1 MTEIV
6 YENPFKKDFRI
17 HSHDIDEN
25 EPVDLVHCTNCNRI
39 LPAAVNEEA
48 THKFSCPLCQKRI
61 IRRFRDRKMYVTKVY
76 GKIFHYDDKVVYSCG
91 FYHHILKY
99 CYKSKV
105 MKKLS
110 ILYQYNISH
119 NTKTGYTYLLKKGK
133 NPKYNK
139 FANISLGCLPLKW
152 SLIREHLFYMKED
165 PLFKEFAKQLLPE
178 WFHIPESF
186 CVNDLAVYLR
196 YPHLGLLPYE
206 VTSSL
211 SFRDELRKAK
221 KKRKELPNLP
231 FKRKELIN
239 WLFDIPIPKR
249 EQKYIC
255 EHPHLFLLDGLLTKL
270 FRNGDI
276 RYKVLVKLNEI
287 KRLEDPWELYYLTE
301 GMFETNYAKSFL
313 SLRSH
318 FTSEK
323 QFAHHFVNLFHGT
336 QLTDYFLS
344 ERLLGIVKDIM
355 RMWHQLEELHS
366 DFIMP
371 KVYDIQELHDT
382 LMIPF
387 LQVEKPYQEILYTKD
402 EKNKMESDMPMSDF
416 LLAKS
421 NHELI
426 EAGSLLNIC
435 VGSYAEA
442 ALQKKLYIV
451 LIRSKESGRITHC
464 LEVIYKRGW
473 ALVQAK
479 GKYNQIP
486 EADMQEDIQRYCEQ
500 KGITIQTGDIQ
511 IELVS

>member
-17 HSHDIDEN
+17 HSHDIDDN
-25 EPVDLVHCTNCNRI
+25 EPVDLVHCANCNQI
-39 LPAAVNEEA
+39 LPASVNEEA

-139 FANISLGCLPLKW
+139 FANLSLGCLPLQW
-152 SLIREHLFYMKED
+152 SLIREHLAYMEED

-178 WFHIPESF
+178 WFDIPESF

-196 YPHLGLLPYE
+196 YPQLGLLPYE

-231 FKRKELIN
+231 FKRKAIIN
-239 WLFDIPIPKR
+239 WFFDIPVTKR

-255 EHPHLFLLDGLLTKL
+255 EHPHLFLLEGLLTKL

-276 RYKVLVKLNEI
+276 RYDVLIELNEI
-287 KRLEDPWELYYLTE
+287 KQLKDPYQLYFLMQ
-301 GMFETNYAKSFL
+301 GMFEANYGKAFL

-323 QFAHHFVNLFHGT
+323 QFAHHFVRFLYEMQFKD
-336 QLTDYFLS
+336 DYLS
-344 ERLLGIVKDIM
+344 EGVLRVVEDIM
-355 RMWHQLEELHS
+355 RMSDQLKGLHP
-366 DFIMP
+366 DFAMP
-371 KVYDIQELHDT
+371 RVYDIQELHDT
-382 LMIPF
+382 LMVPF
-387 LQVEKPYQEILYTKD
+387 LQVERPYQEILYTKD
-402 EKNKMESDMPMSDF
+402 EKNKMESDMLMSDF

-426 EAGSLLNIC
+426 KAGSLLNIC

-464 LEVIYKRGW
+464 LEIIHKRGW

-486 EADMQEDIQRYCEQ
+486 VAAMQEDIQRYCEQ